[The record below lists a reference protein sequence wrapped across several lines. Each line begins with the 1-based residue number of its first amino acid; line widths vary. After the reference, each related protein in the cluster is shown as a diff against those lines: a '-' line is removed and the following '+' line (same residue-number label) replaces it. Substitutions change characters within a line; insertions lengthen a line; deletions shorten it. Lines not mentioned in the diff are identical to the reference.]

1 MGHSREH
8 KIIWVFFGFLFFLSK
23 YLNSKQKK
31 PQKHRAEQGIAM
43 AGGKKKRKKKGG
55 CGIFMPSI
63 VTTKRGFWGF
73 LNEIDSKKL
82 LSYIFSM

>member
-43 AGGKKKRKKKGG
+43 AGGKKKRKKKKEVVEFL
-55 CGIFMPSI
+55 CPLSLLQS
-63 VTTKRGFWGF
+63 VGFGVF
-73 LNEIDSKKL
+73 LMK
-82 LSYIFSM
+82 